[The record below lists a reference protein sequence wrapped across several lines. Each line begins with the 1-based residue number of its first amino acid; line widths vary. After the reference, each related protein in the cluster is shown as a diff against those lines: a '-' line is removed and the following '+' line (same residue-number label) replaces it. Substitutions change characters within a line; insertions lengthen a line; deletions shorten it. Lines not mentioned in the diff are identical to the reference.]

1 MLIDENIFLIGMMNS
16 GKTTVG
22 KILSKKI
29 KYNFID
35 TDIQIE
41 EIMSIS
47 ISDIFDIFG
56 EKRFREMESSFF
68 IEKSKE
74 KGIVFSTGGGI
85 VLNDLNAN
93 SLKNNGITILLE
105 ASIEQLAARI
115 KVNNK
120 PLLINSSNFKRD
132 LSKLWQERK
141 KLYYNYADII
151 INNDNLSPIGTVQ
164 EIIKVLN
171 ENHKFK
177 S

>member
-29 KYNFID
+29 KLDFID
-35 TDIQIE
+35 TDRQIE

-47 ISDIFDIFG
+47 ISDIFNIFG
-56 EKRFREMESSFF
+56 ERRFREMESSFF
-68 IEKSKE
+68 VEKSKE

-85 VLNDLNAN
+85 ILNNLNVN

-105 ASIEQLAARI
+105 TSIEQLIERI
-115 KVNNK
+115 KINNK
-120 PLLINSSNFKRD
+120 PLLRNSSNFKKD
-132 LSKLWQERK
+132 LSKLWKERK
-141 KLYYNYADII
+141 ELYYNNADII
-151 INNDNLSPIGTVQ
+151 INNDNLSPIRTVE

-171 ENHKFK
+171 ENHKLK
-177 S
+177 Y